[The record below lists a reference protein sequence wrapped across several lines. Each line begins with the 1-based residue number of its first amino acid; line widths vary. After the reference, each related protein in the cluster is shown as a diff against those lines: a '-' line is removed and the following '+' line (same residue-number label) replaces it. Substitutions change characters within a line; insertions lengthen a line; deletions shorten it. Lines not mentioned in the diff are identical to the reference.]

1 MATPAITRPN
11 ATVPGTTTDWLSS
24 AARIAAGGAVAAPA
38 PVTCRH
44 ASAYEELIEAEFL
57 AAESLDTTPAG
68 AGAAAAGAV

>member
-1 MATPAITRPN
+1 
-11 ATVPGTTTDWLSS
+11 
-24 AARIAAGGAVAAPA
+24 
-38 PVTCRH
+38 VTCRH